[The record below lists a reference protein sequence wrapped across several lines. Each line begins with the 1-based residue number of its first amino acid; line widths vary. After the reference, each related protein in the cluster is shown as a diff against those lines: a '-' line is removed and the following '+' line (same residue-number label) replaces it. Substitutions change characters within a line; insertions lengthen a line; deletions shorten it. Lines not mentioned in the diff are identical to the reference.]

1 MKRLESSRIA
11 SGVGLVSLLAAL
23 LFVAGCAE
31 TFGEHISDHRNCIG
45 AAQIEPEKVDL
56 CIRNTNGHRD
66 RIDICLRD
74 EMILEHQIDA
84 LHECVENYV
93 QRENH

>member
-1 MKRLESSRIA
+1 MNRRGGSRIA
-11 SGVGLVSLLAAL
+11 RDVGLVSILAGM
-23 LFVAGCAE
+23 LFANGCAE
-31 TFGEHISDHRNCIG
+31 TFGEHINDHRNCIG
-45 AAQIEPEKVDL
+45 AAQIDPEKVDL

-74 EMILEHQIDA
+74 EMILDHPIDI
-84 LHECVENYV
+84 LDECVENYV